1 MQSTSPNLL
10 RTLTPQA
17 LCVWSHWHLHRF
29 FMTKLLTPPHSKTRP
44 SERRSNL
51 LCLFSGLSLAWLLF
65 EHAEAADIT
74 MLEGIFH
81 WGAALEA
88 IEDY

>member
-1 MQSTSPNLL
+1 
-10 RTLTPQA
+10 
-17 LCVWSHWHLHRF
+17 
-29 FMTKLLTPPHSKTRP
+29 
-44 SERRSNL
+44 
-51 LCLFSGLSLAWLLF
+51 LAWLLF